1 MCFGTDAF
9 DTDPFLHAILYQK
22 EGYVIFYPVM

>member
-9 DTDPFLHAILYQK
+9 DTDAFQDAILYQK
-22 EGYVIFYPVM
+22 EGYLILYPVI